1 MAVGYY
7 FNPEGMTADK
17 YDEVSRRL
25 EEAGQGN
32 PPGRSYHVAFGEAN
46 GLSVFDVWEST
57 EQFDKFGET
66 LMPIL
71 QEASV
76 DVGKPEVVPIHNV
89 IIGS

>member
-7 FNPEGMTADK
+7 FSPQGMGADK
-17 YDEVSRRL
+17 YDEIQRRL
-25 EEAGQGN
+25 EEAGAGN
-32 PPGRSYHVAFGEAN
+32 PPGRSYHVTFGEEN
-46 GLSVFDVWEST
+46 GLSVFDVWDST

-71 QEASV
+71 QEVGV